1 MAILDS
7 TLLFSENQA
16 VTVTAI
22 SENVMQFPATGT
34 VPYEGAALARNLGP
48 GNELPLFIQVTQDF
62 ATLTS
67 LTIDVVTADN
77 AALTTN
83 PVVLA
88 TTGAIPV
95 ATLKAGYKPNP
106 RIFPDGTVKEY
117 LGLKY
122 TVTGTTATTGK
133 VTAALATER

>member
-1 MAILDS
+1 MAILDT

-16 VTVTAI
+16 ITATAI
-22 SENVMQFPATGT
+22 STNVMQFPATGT
-34 VPYEGAALARNLGP
+34 VPHEGAALARNLGP
-48 GNELPLFIQVTQDF
+48 GNEIPLFIQVTEAF

-77 AALTTN
+77 AALSTN

-88 TTGAIPV
+88 TTGAIAA
-95 ATLKAGYKPNP
+95 ATLVAGYKPNP

-117 LGLKY
+117 LGIRY
-122 TVTGTTATTGK
+122 TVTGSNATTGK